1 MSIDFDL
8 RLWDTEKADKRWLAW
23 FDLSPEDRA
32 HSEPEEE
39 VESVLEIMEQN
50 DAPEE
55 WVLGRL
61 AALDLAFGQ
70 VGETL
75 AIKDL
80 HALEPFAK
88 FFLISFAGYVV
99 EGERSSSLRLFL
111 HPMYYTVLLEVVTEQ
126 AIRDLVQPHLFEGER
141 LVGMRRLFAPIDLPE
156 DPSFATRLA
165 DALVDFWKSLEPFFK
180 QAVLLDGGRGNIV
193 IIDTVNGETDSR
205 LLLDRA
211 AEHVVW
217 LREEM

>member
-8 RLWDTEKADKRWLAW
+8 RLWDAEKADKRWLAW
-23 FDLSPEDRA
+23 LDLSPETRSN
-32 HSEPEEE
+32 SEPEEQ
-39 VESVLEIMEQN
+39 VESVLEIMEQ
-50 DAPEE
+50 DGAPEE

-61 AALDLAFGQ
+61 AVLDLAFGQ
-70 VGETL
+70 VGDAL

-99 EGERSSSLRLFL
+99 DGEKSSSLRLFL
-111 HPMYYTVLLEVVTEQ
+111 HPMYYTLLLEAVTEK

-165 DALVDFWKSLEPFFK
+165 DALVDFWKSLEPFFRR
-180 QAVLLDGGRGNIV
+180 AVLLDGGRGNIV

-205 LLLDRA
+205 LLLGRA